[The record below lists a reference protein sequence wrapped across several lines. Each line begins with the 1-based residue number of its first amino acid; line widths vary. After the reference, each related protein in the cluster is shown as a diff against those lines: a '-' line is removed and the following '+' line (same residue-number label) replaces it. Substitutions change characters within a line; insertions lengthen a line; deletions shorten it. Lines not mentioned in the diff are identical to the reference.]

1 VGVRRQQRSVL
12 ICDSDLPTLR
22 ALRAV
27 LCDAGHRVWPAR
39 TAKEALTHAALHA
52 PEAVIVEMDLVD
64 CSGTEV
70 CRRLRQS
77 SSMPIVILSCVSS
90 EDRIV
95 EAFGAGATDYISKP
109 FRPRELIA
117 RLEAHMQRALTD
129 GDEPVI
135 RCGGLIVDL
144 ASGRIFR
151 DDEEV
156 RLTATEYRLL
166 YALVRNRGRLLTHD
180 ALLNHVWG
188 AAHPEARQAL
198 RAHMANLRRKLADA
212 KGIPTI
218 RTYPGVG
225 YLFEDGASERTALRS
240 LGRTPVR
247 SLQVGGAA

>member
-12 ICDSDLPTLR
+12 ICDGDLPTVR

-27 LCDAGHRVWPAR
+27 LCNAGHRVWPTQ
-39 TAKEALTHAALHA
+39 TAKEALTRAALHA
-52 PEAVIVEMDLVD
+52 PEAVVVEMELVD
-64 CSGTEV
+64 SSGTEV
-70 CRRLRQS
+70 CRRLRQWS
-77 SSMPIVILSCVSS
+77 PMPIIILSHVSS

-95 EAFGAGATDYISKP
+95 EAFSAGATDYVSKP

-117 RLEAHMQRALTD
+117 RLEGHMRRSVTN

-144 ASGRIFR
+144 ATGRIFR

-180 ALLNHVWG
+180 ALLHHVWG
-188 AAHPEARQAL
+188 AAHPEARQTL

-225 YLFEDGASERTALRS
+225 YLFEDGASECTAPRS
-240 LGRTPVR
+240 LGRTAVR
-247 SLQVGGAA
+247 SVQVGDAV